1 MVFVEFDERDFPIVR
16 VKFNGSV
23 RTDEDFLAFTNG
35 WEELY
40 ERGEKFIFM
49 FDTTNMG
56 FMGPKYCFRMSTFIR
71 KLKRR
76 DTQFL
81 QRSIIYVN
89 SRWTKFLLWLIFK
102 LQSPVA
108 PVYITNIEDMD
119 TLNDDLESGIS
130 HNPKFVELIEP

>member
-1 MVFVEFDERDFPIVR
+1 MVFVEFDESDFPIVR

-23 RTDEDFLAFTNG
+23 RKEEDFLAFTDG
-35 WEELY
+35 WERLY
-40 ERGEKFIFM
+40 DRGEKFIFM

-56 FMGPKYCFRMSTFIR
+56 FMGPTYCFRMSAFIR
-71 KLKRR
+71 KLKKR

-81 QRSIIYVN
+81 QRSIIYVD

-108 PVYITNIEDMD
+108 PVYITNIDMD
-119 TLNDDLESGIS
+119 TLNEDLESGIS